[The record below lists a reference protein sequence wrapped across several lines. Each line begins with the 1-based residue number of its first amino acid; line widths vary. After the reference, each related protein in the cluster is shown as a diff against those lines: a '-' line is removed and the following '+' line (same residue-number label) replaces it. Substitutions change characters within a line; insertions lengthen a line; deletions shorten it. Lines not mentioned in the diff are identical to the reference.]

1 MWISQSSETYD
12 HSLRKHQD
20 FRLVV
25 TCEGKRL
32 PQRNVQDSCN
42 GFRGKTT
49 VLKKPHIIII
59 KYHKI
64 SHAFQGVYIYI
75 IFFLVISIDLSGFSI
90 SAQIYSTLEHWLAAW
105 STVASH
111 SSLGKERLE
120 QLWTTTFQQK
130 IVATC
135 SNRQKVEFF
144 STWMLSTNPANSL
157 TLNPP
162 TISWPLPSIIALFIP
177 LFQGS
182 YRLLEPARTS
192 LWSWLAS
199 IQSQVN
205 HWKVMSLLYLR
216 QQICSRRLP
225 ANPSWPLRLQTWHR
239 WCSSWG
245 SRTLQVLSGLAIL
258 EGQGSCRFWPHP
270 AKSQTQP
277 YSQF

>member
-1 MWISQSSETYD
+1 
-12 HSLRKHQD
+12 
-20 FRLVV
+20 
-25 TCEGKRL
+25 
-32 PQRNVQDSCN
+32 
-42 GFRGKTT
+42 
-49 VLKKPHIIII
+49 
-59 KYHKI
+59 
-64 SHAFQGVYIYI
+64 
-75 IFFLVISIDLSGFSI
+75 
-90 SAQIYSTLEHWLAAW
+90 
-105 STVASH
+105 
-111 SSLGKERLE
+111 
-120 QLWTTTFQQK
+120 
-130 IVATC
+130 
-135 SNRQKVEFF
+135 
-144 STWMLSTNPANSL
+144 MLSTNPANRL

-162 TISWPLPSIIALFIP
+162 TTSWPLPSIIALFIP

-270 AKSQTQP
+270 AKSQSPP
-277 YSQF
+277 YSQFLGAFMGLEGLGFVGFAI